1 MLVPTID
8 PYLSNED
15 NIFKPMPSIN
25 FKIYND
31 TTKGKIDE
39 LEAVKQAVFLIL
51 STERSMFP
59 IYPAEYGITTID
71 LIGKDYGWV
80 ASELQRRIKEALLYD
95 ERVKDVVDFDFTRDE
110 DSIDVGFVVESVFGR
125 FDMDFKTGM

>member
-8 PYLSNED
+8 PYLSNEE

-31 TTKGKIDE
+31 TIKGKIDE

-51 STERSMFP
+51 STERGMFP

-80 ASELQRRIKEALLYD
+80 ASELQRRIKESLSYD
-95 ERVKDVVDFDFTRDE
+95 ERVKDVVDFDCKRGR
-110 DSIDVGFVVESVFGR
+110 DSINVGFVVVSIFGR
-125 FDMDFKTGM
+125 FDMDFKTKM